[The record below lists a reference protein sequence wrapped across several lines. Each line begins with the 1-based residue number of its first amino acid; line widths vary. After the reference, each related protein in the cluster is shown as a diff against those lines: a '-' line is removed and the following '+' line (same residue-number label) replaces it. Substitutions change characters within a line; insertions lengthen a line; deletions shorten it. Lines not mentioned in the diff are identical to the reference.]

1 MKIPNIISDLVKLL
15 IFFTLLSI
23 VGWAISESGI
33 TGNYPPV
40 NASFVYQVQVLDLNG
55 SPVPN
60 QTVYFMSCL
69 QKPAGWF
76 TPTSY
81 VNNDTEYGFTDKD
94 GFVEIN
100 SINYTVHRNEI
111 VWMGA
116 SKNKTLLESD
126 YNNKTFKPGNIGE
139 WTHREYYN
147 ISSMG
152 FGGDVKWASTILV
165 RNSDGKIIDVGQF
178 GEEHGFNDLN
188 THPIVRFVDYLNY
201 IDNQTL

>member
-1 MKIPNIISDLVKLL
+1 
-15 IFFTLLSI
+15 
-23 VGWAISESGI
+23 
-33 TGNYPPV
+33 
-40 NASFVYQVQVLDLNG
+40 
-55 SPVPN
+55 
-60 QTVYFMSCL
+60 MSCL

-94 GFVEIN
+94 GFVELD

-111 VWMGA
+111 VWLGA
-116 SKNKTLLESD
+116 SKNETLLESD

-139 WTHREYYN
+139 WTHHEYRN
-147 ISSMG
+147 ISSPG
-152 FGGDVKWASTILV
+152 FGGDVKWASTILI
-165 RNSDGKIIDVGQF
+165 RNSDGKMIDVDQY